1 MIPSTRIAA
10 EELGGPVSGALLQFV
25 AGVSRSKTK
34 FPGPNPCSVERKDFQ
49 TLANQ
54 RYHLAAKNDGVRA
67 ALVCLRVNGVDYAA
81 FMDRNRKLY
90 AVRGAPLHIPTAWY
104 QGTLVD
110 GELMP
115 DEFLAFDAPVV
126 AGVVVGH
133 LPFSARQRAMSHG
146 IALHLGV
153 HTINGAP
160 KTPRPAVLM
169 YMKAFAH
176 PAEFTPSQGTGHLSD
191 GIIAMPEDPPY
202 VIGRH
207 TTLFK
212 LKTHH
217 TVDFMTDANGGLSV
231 QERGIPKPVERLAA
245 SDGDLPPPGAI
256 VECERGPS
264 GWVVCMTRTDKGYP
278 NDIVTYR
285 ATLRNMKEN
294 ISYDEFVDVCRRSQN
309 SRL

>member
-1 MIPSTRIAA
+1 MFPSTRLEA
-10 EELGGPVSGALLQFV
+10 EELDGHVAGAILQFV
-25 AGVSRSKTK
+25 AGASRSKTK
-34 FPGPNPCSVERKDFQ
+34 FPGPSPCSVERKDFQ
-49 TLANQ
+49 TLNRQ

-67 ALVCLRVNGVDYAA
+67 ALACLRVNGVDYAA

-90 AVRGAPLHIPTAWY
+90 ALHGPPLHLPTAWY

-115 DEFLAFDAPVV
+115 DAFLAFDAPVV

-133 LPFSARQRAMSHG
+133 LPFSARQRALSHG
-146 IALHLGV
+146 IALHLGA
-153 HTINGAP
+153 HTTDGVP
-160 KTPRPAVLM
+160 KTPRPPVLV

-176 PAEFTPSQGTGHLSD
+176 PNEFVPSQGSGHLSD

-217 TVDFMTDANGGLSV
+217 TIDFVADADGGLSV
-231 QERGIPKPVERLAA
+231 QERGILKPVERLAPA
-245 SDGDLPPPGAI
+245 GDLPPPGTV
-256 VECERGPS
+256 VECERGPG
-264 GWVVCMTRTDKGYP
+264 GWIVCMTRTDKSYP
-278 NDIVTYR
+278 NDVTTYR
-285 ATLRNMKEN
+285 ATLRNMKEC
-294 ISYDEFVDVCRRSQN
+294 ISYDEFVDVCRRTT
-309 SRL
+309 RL